1 MDMQTKLPS
10 EENLKKIANLLTEKF
25 RRETR
30 EAKFAPVKE
39 VLSLLAKGSI
49 LVGGFVAPNIWKL
62 AKDWQKKDFDQW
74 KRFNPA
80 YLRRTIRRLEKQ
92 KLVKATQDEDKIKIE
107 ITKDGKKKVLKYAL
121 EELELK
127 KPKVWDGKWRV
138 VIYDI
143 PRKSKHLQN
152 LIRET
157 LHRLEFVPLQNSV
170 YLTPFP
176 CEEEIEFL
184 RELYGLGKEIKFI
197 LAEKIENEKAYR
209 KYFGV

>member
-1 MDMQTKLPS
+1 METKKPS
-10 EENLKKIANLLTEKF
+10 EESLKKIAILLSEKF
-25 RRETR
+25 KR
-30 EAKFAPVKE
+30 EAKEAKYASVKE

-49 LVGGFVAPNIWKL
+49 LIGGFIAPNIWKL
-62 AKDWQKKDFDQW
+62 AKNWDKKDFDEW

-92 KLVKATQDEDKIKIE
+92 KLVRIVQKENKINVE
-107 ITKDGKKKVLKYAL
+107 ITKNGKKKVLKYAL
-121 EELELK
+121 DELELK
-127 KPKVWDGKWRV
+127 KPDVWDGKWRV

-157 LHRLEFVPLQNSV
+157 LKRLEFVPLQNSV
-170 YLTPFP
+170 YLTPYP

-184 RELYGLGKEIKFI
+184 RQLYGIGKEVK
-197 LAEKIENEKAYR
+197 LLLVEKLENEKAYR
-209 KYFGV
+209 KYFAI